1 MPGAA
6 STALLKENA
15 MPTLEK
21 EKKKTISITEK
32 LPKELL
38 DKEGFMDLD
47 ATYEQAVTE
56 LGLQQSKRDQIIAFY
71 LALLG
76 LIVPSVISEEMPG
89 LTIAMI
95 CLGLYV
101 IGVLFC
107 HVILRYRVYKECYWI
122 ACRVITQLHHI
133 KKENRTDDVIKTLYF
148 HALEKNRKS
157 TVISRED
164 KKKKPVASG
173 EAFEP
178 HPKPHYLP
186 TMRRQI
192 DSAET
197 LLFETLVI
205 FSTLAGGIGA
215 YYLWQENMWIGIVLT
230 VILVVLVVVMNNE
243 YIGRLMKIYA
253 CVSEPDPEKREKKLD
268 SAFGKA
274 WMLHCSVDDLL
285 EE

>member
-1 MPGAA
+1 
-6 STALLKENA
+6 

-21 EKKKTISITEK
+21 EEKRNLLTGK
-32 LPKELL
+32 LPRDLL
-38 DKEGFMDLD
+38 EETGFMDLN
-47 ATYEQAVTE
+47 ATYDQAVTE
-56 LGLQQSKRDQIIAFY
+56 LSLQQSKRDQIIAFY

-89 LTIAMI
+89 LTVGLI

-107 HVILRYRVYKECYWI
+107 HVVLRYRVYKECYWI

-133 KKENRTDDVIKTLYF
+133 KPEKRSDAVIKSLYF

-157 TVISRED
+157 TVISWED
-164 KKKKPVASG
+164 KKKKKDT
-173 EAFEP
+173 EEKINCDAFVP
-178 HPKPHYLP
+178 HPKPNYLP

-197 LLFETLVI
+197 LLFETLVV

-215 YYLWQENMWIGIVLT
+215 YYIWQENLWIGLA
-230 VILVVLVVVMNNE
+230 LAVVLAVLFVVMNNE
-243 YIGRLMKIYA
+243 YISRLMKIYA
-253 CVSEPDPEKREKKLD
+253 CVSESDEKAREKKLD

-285 EE
+285 ESE

>member
-1 MPGAA
+1 
-6 STALLKENA
+6 

-21 EKKKTISITEK
+21 EKTVQKKKQTLITGK
-32 LPKELL
+32 LPRELV
-38 DKEGFMDLD
+38 DETGFMDLN
-47 ATYEQAVTE
+47 ATYDQAVTE

-76 LIVPSVISEEMPG
+76 FIVPSVISEEMPG
-89 LTIAMI
+89 LTIALI

-107 HVILRYRVYKECYWI
+107 HVILRYRGYKECYWI

-133 KKENRTDDVIKTLYF
+133 KPEKRSNEVIKSLYF
-148 HALEKNRKS
+148 HALAKNRKS
-157 TVISRED
+157 TVISWED
-164 KKKKPVASG
+164 KREKTDAAEKKDAD
-173 EAFEP
+173 AFVV
-178 HPKPHYLP
+178 HPKPNYLP

-192 DSAET
+192 NSAET

-205 FSTLAGGIGA
+205 FSTLAGGLGA
-215 YYLWQENMWIGIVLT
+215 YYIWQENMWVGMVLA
-230 VILVVLVVVMNNE
+230 VVQAVLFVVMNNE
-243 YIGRLMKIYA
+243 YISCLMKIYA

-285 EE
+285 EEE